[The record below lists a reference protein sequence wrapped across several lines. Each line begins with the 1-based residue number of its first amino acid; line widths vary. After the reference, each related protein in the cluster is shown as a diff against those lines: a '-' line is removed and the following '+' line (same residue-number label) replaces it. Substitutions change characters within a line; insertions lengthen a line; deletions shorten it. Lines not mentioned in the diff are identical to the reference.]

1 MSGILNKKINLIDLV
16 VTQEGRRQMSLGG
29 FVPVFASFSDKDVDY
44 GSLHQSTTAAADK
57 LYFQT
62 PSALPDDQIVF
73 ETDDSGRLLVVDNT
87 EKFSIVNDDVYLLT
101 SSDDPYASGSD
112 YFSVSVTGEQFASTV
127 ELIKDRTLESFQR
140 NKMIKTLSGFE
151 ADSKEFKTNIDNH
164 TFVISNSVPFPK
176 GPLTN
181 ENDIDNAETFMF
193 DSKLAH
199 NQNFM
204 YLPPKNVNGDSY
216 GEYEDLRSLN
226 RETFEDIKLKLGI
239 LKIPEYDKFQ
249 EDNTVFNY
257 EGDLVIKNRAPNL
270 PFDSTLI
277 SRECAQIYFTKTSE
291 FNNFIGQFF
300 EEDKT
305 NGKIK
310 KLDIVDAGEF
320 TDDLDEEK
328 PAKHVYYV
336 GKVLFDSNNIPTF
349 VNIFTVILD

>member
-1 MSGILNKKINLIDLV
+1 MAGILDKKIKMFDLV

-29 FVPVFASFSDKDVDY
+29 FIPVFASFSDKEVVYSD
-44 GSLHQSTTAAADK
+44 LQKSTKDATEK
-57 LYFQT
+57 IYFQT
-62 PSALPDDQIVF
+62 PSAMPDDQIIF
-73 ETDDSGRLLVVDNT
+73 ETDDSGKLLVVDNQ

-101 SSDDPYASGSD
+101 SSNDPYASGSD

-127 ELIKDRTLESFQR
+127 ELIKDRTIESFQR
-140 NKMIKTLSGFE
+140 NKMIKTLSGFD
-151 ADSKEFKTNIDNH
+151 ADDKSFKTNIDNH

-176 GPLTN
+176 GPLTH

-204 YLPPKNVNGDSY
+204 FLPPKNVNGEDF
-216 GEYEDLRSLN
+216 GVYEDLRST
-226 RETFEDIKLKLGI
+226 RKETFEDIKRSLGI
-239 LKIPEYDKFQ
+239 LKIPEYDKFE
-249 EDNTVFNY
+249 EDNTVLNY

-277 SRECAQIYFTKTSE
+277 SKECAQIYFSKTSE

-300 EEDKT
+300 EEEKST
-305 NGKIK
+305 GKIK

-320 TDDLDEEK
+320 TDELDEEK
-328 PAKHVYYV
+328 PNKHVYYV
-336 GKVLFDSNNIPTF
+336 GKVIFDSNNIPTF